1 MVNDIFVYNK
11 KMKEKIVSY
20 QFVLLV
26 LGIKPPQSLRQ
37 TRQMSTT
44 ELPSPV
50 ISYCVL
56 VFPLLG
62 QLFP

>member
-26 LGIKPPQSLRQ
+26 LGIKPPKASDKLDRC
-37 TRQMSTT
+37 
-44 ELPSPV
+44 LPL
-50 ISYCVL
+50 SYQAL
-56 VFPLLG
+56 
-62 QLFP
+62 